1 MEQTLL
7 GDYLSTLSSPRT
19 VARYRAALEE
29 FGVWYRRAN
38 GAEPDWQL
46 LTPVEV
52 KDYIAYLQT
61 VRRLSPASVNLRLA
75 AVRSLLR
82 HLGRSLR
89 VKGPKQIALPVKALS
104 PRELGRLFAAA
115 EGNMRDTA
123 ILNLLAR
130 AGLRVG
136 EVVALRLED
145 VEMNG
150 RAGWLTVKGGKG
162 NKTRRVPLNA
172 EVRQALKAWLDKRP
186 KGEEPALFLS
196 RSGNPLAERDVQRM
210 VAGYARTAG
219 VEATPHTLRHTF
231 ATRAIEKGVD
241 IATLQA
247 LLGHSRLET
256 TGRYLHPTAERM
268 QEAVEGV

>member
-1 MEQTLL
+1 MTSIEDFLATLT
-7 GDYLSTLSSPRT
+7 SART
-19 VARYRAALEE
+19 VERYRAALEE
-29 FGVWYRRAN
+29 CTAWYQQTN

-46 LTPVEV
+46 LTAVEI
-52 KDYIAYLQT
+52 KDYIAYLQS

-75 AVRSLLR
+75 AIRSFLR
-82 HLGRSLR
+82 YLGRSLR
-89 VKGPKQIALPVKALS
+89 VRGPKQVAPPVTALS
-104 PRELGRLFAAA
+104 ARELGRLFAAA
-115 EGNMRDTA
+115 EGSRRDSA

-136 EVVALRLED
+136 EVVRLLVSD

-150 RAGWLTVKGGKG
+150 RGGWLTVRVGKG
-162 NKTRRVPLNA
+162 NKTRRVPLNG
-172 EVRQALKAWLDKRP
+172 EVRQSLKAWLEERVP
-186 KGEEPALFLS
+186 GEAQTVFLS
-196 RSGNPLAERDVQRM
+196 RNGKPLSERDVQRM
-210 VAGYARTAG
+210 VAEYARIAG

-231 ATRAIEKGVD
+231 ATRAVEKGVD

-268 QEAVEGV
+268 QDAVEGI